1 MDLLDRDVSDRRT
14 AMADQNADARLSQI
28 QTLWTVI
35 CQAHGDGPD
44 EAVRAAQIQLMDRY
58 GKVVQRY
65 LLGALRDPHAAEEL
79 TQEFALRFVRGDLK
93 GADRERGRFRDFL
106 KGTLFHLIGD
116 FHRRKKKDPLPLEP
130 DQGRTDADS
139 GSLESDRRFLES
151 WRSELL
157 EHAWKSLAALQQETS
172 QPFHSVL
179 QFRARNP
186 EMRSTEMAEQLSQEL
201 GRPVNAP
208 WVRQTLHR
216 AREKF
221 AAFLVDDVQATL
233 ESPTIQQLEDELIIL
248 GLHGYCQPVLEE
260 LRAG

>member
-1 MDLLDRDVSDRRT
+1 
-14 AMADQNADARLSQI
+14 MADHGSDARLSQI
-28 QTLWTVI
+28 QTMWTVI
-35 CQAHGDGPD
+35 CRAHGDGPE
-44 EAVRAAQIQLMDRY
+44 EAVHAAQVQLMDRY

-93 GADRERGRFRDFL
+93 GADRHRGRFRDFL

-116 FHRRKKKDPLPLEP
+116 FHRRKKKEPFPLEA
-130 DQGRTDADS
+130 DQDRSDAESIDS
-139 GSLESDRRFLES
+139 ESDRQFLES
-151 WRSELL
+151 WRAELL
-157 EHAWKSLAALQQETS
+157 EQAWKSLATLEQETA

-179 QFRARNP
+179 QFRAQHP

-201 GRPVNAP
+201 GRAVNAA

-221 AAFLVDDVQATL
+221 AACLVDDVQATL
-233 ESPTIQQLEDELIIL
+233 DSPTVEQLEDELIVL
-248 GLHGYCQPVLEE
+248 GLHGYCQPVLEQ

>member
-1 MDLLDRDVSDRRT
+1 
-14 AMADQNADARLSQI
+14 MAEQNADARLSQI

-35 CQAHGDGPD
+35 CRAHGDGP
-44 EAVRAAQIQLMDRY
+44 EQAVRAAQVQLMDRY

-93 GADRERGRFRDFL
+93 GVDRQRGRFRDFL

-116 FHRRKKKDPLPLEP
+116 FHRRQKKTPLPLEA
-130 DQGRTDADS
+130 DQDRTDAES
-139 GSLESDRRFLES
+139 VELESDHQFLDS

-157 EHAWKSLAALQQETS
+157 DHAWKSLNALEQEMS

-179 QFRARNP
+179 QFRAQHP
-186 EMRSTEMAEQLSQEL
+186 EMRSSEMAEQLSQNL
-201 GRPVNAP
+201 GRTVNAA

-233 ESPTIQQLEDELIIL
+233 ESPTVAQLEDELIIL
-248 GLHGYCQPVLEE
+248 GLHGYCQPVLEQ
-260 LRAG
+260 LRAE